1 MPVSIVDNSE
11 VIPVRSKLSG
21 LMYGTEE
28 GRRGMAVLRGEEPVL
43 EGQTAVIS
51 FDSKAL
57 KRMPY
62 KEPMKSL
69 WRSLQRYANSEEA
82 RAAWGGKPVPF
93 TVNYVNE
100 EIRIRRL
107 SSPGQTSP

>member
-28 GRRGMAVLRGEEPVL
+28 GRRGMAVLRGEE
-43 EGQTAVIS
+43 
-51 FDSKAL
+51 
-57 KRMPY
+57 
-62 KEPMKSL
+62 
-69 WRSLQRYANSEEA
+69 
-82 RAAWGGKPVPF
+82 
-93 TVNYVNE
+93 
-100 EIRIRRL
+100 IRIRRL

>member
-1 MPVSIVDNSE
+1 MPVSIVDNSL

-28 GRRGMAVLRGEEPVL
+28 GRFGMAVLRGEERVL

-57 KRMPY
+57 K
-62 KEPMKSL
+62 
-69 WRSLQRYANSEEA
+69 
-82 RAAWGGKPVPF
+82 PF
-93 TVNYVNE
+93 TVNYVNQ

-107 SSPGQTSP
+107 SSPGQTSL

>member
-57 KRMPY
+57 KRMHT
-62 KEPMKSL
+62 KS
-69 WRSLQRYANSEEA
+69 Q
-82 RAAWGGKPVPF
+82 
-93 TVNYVNE
+93 
-100 EIRIRRL
+100 
-107 SSPGQTSP
+107 

>member
-1 MPVSIVDNSE
+1 MPVSIVDNSL

-28 GRRGMAVLRGEEPVL
+28 GRFGMAVLRGEERVL

-57 KRMPY
+57 KRM
-62 KEPMKSL
+62 
-69 WRSLQRYANSEEA
+69 
-82 RAAWGGKPVPF
+82 F
-93 TVNYVNE
+93 TVNYVNQ

-107 SSPGQTSP
+107 SSPGQTSL

>member
-51 FDSKAL
+51 GIHCMVTDVHEKQDFIESCAVIERQMLASIPIDLERLDAGIRPVVECL
-57 KRMPY
+57 
-62 KEPMKSL
+62 L
-69 WRSLQRYANSEEA
+69 ANGVETFESCE
-82 RAAWGGKPVPF
+82 GG
-93 TVNYVNE
+93 
-100 EIRIRRL
+100 
-107 SSPGQTSP
+107 